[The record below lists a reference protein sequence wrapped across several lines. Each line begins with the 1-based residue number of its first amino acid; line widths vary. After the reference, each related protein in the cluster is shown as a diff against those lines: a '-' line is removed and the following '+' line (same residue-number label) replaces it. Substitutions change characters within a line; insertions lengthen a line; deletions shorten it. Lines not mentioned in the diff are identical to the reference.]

1 MKKQLLTVKDIV
13 QITGITKRTLQYYD
27 KINLLKPIYLTEN
40 GYRLYDRNSLAQL
53 QTILFFKE
61 MEFSLKEIADVLK
74 LTREEQQQL
83 LKMHKQTL
91 LLKKQRLETVIT
103 AVDEYV
109 LGKDIYNLN
118 IFNNSSLLP
127 LQEQYAHEAKFIY
140 GETEKYK
147 EFEEKL
153 KNLSPNEKENLF
165 HEFEQKMERVFRKI
179 ASYINQSPT
188 SDEVQQLIVE
198 WKNYLEQSIVC
209 DSEMLTCIANTYKFD
224 NRFKNYINQFSNED
238 LAEFL
243 YNSIMHYINKQKH

>member
-40 GYRLYDRNSLAQL
+40 GYRIYDRNSLAKL

-61 MEFSLKEIADVLK
+61 MDFSLKEIADILK
-74 LTREEQQQL
+74 LTREEQQKL
-83 LKMHKQTL
+83 LKKHNQTL
-91 LLKKQRLETVIT
+91 LFKKQRLETIIT
-103 AVDEYV
+103 TVDEYV
-109 LGKDIYNLN
+109 SGKDIYNLN
-118 IFNNSSLLP
+118 IFNNSSILP

-147 EFEEKL
+147 EFEGKL
-153 KNLSPNEKENLF
+153 KKLSPSEKANLF
-165 HEFEQKMERVFRKI
+165 SEFELNMEKVFRKI
-179 ASYINQSPT
+179 ASCINQSPS
-188 SDEVQQLIVE
+188 SDKVQKLIVE
-198 WKNYLEQSIVC
+198 WESYLEQSIVC

-243 YNSIMHYINKQKH
+243 YNAIINYTNKQNR

>member
-1 MKKQLLTVKDIV
+1 MKKQLLRVKDIV

-40 GYRLYDRNSLAQL
+40 GYRIYDRNSLAKL
-53 QTILFFKE
+53 QKILFFKE
-61 MEFSLKEIADVLK
+61 MDFSLKEIADILK

-83 LKMHKQTL
+83 LKKHNQTL
-91 LLKKQRLETVIT
+91 LLKKQRLETIIT

-109 LGKDIYNLN
+109 SGKDIYNLN
-118 IFNNSSLLP
+118 IFNNSSILS
-127 LQEQYAHEAKFIY
+127 LQEQYAHEAKYIY

-147 EFEEKL
+147 EFEGKL
-153 KNLSPNEKENLF
+153 KKHSPSEKANLF
-165 HEFEQKMERVFRKI
+165 HEFEQNMERVFRKI

-198 WKNYLEQSIVC
+198 WKSYLEQSIVC

-243 YNSIMHYINKQKH
+243 YNAIIHYTNKQKR